1 MKRILILLSLCLVA
15 FFAQAEGLK
24 LPDQATVAKA
34 STGLTAPVYKPT
46 DTANYIPPRAFTLLP
61 TLQKEVYSIIPDVE
75 IPWYFGALIEHESC
89 LSLTHSRCWSPTS
102 QLLTAREQGLGLGQL
117 TRTWN
122 PDGSVRFDTLADM
135 RREYRTELKDLSW
148 DTLKD
153 HPELQMRTM
162 ILMIRKD
169 LQFFDAVPDPLQKY
183 KFADSA
189 YNGGRGD
196 VKRARTKCSLTQ
208 GCNPDIW
215 EDNVGAM
222 SPKSTK
228 PLYGNRS
235 AKDIN
240 LHHVHDVTITRLGKY
255 RAHLEKK

>member
-1 MKRILILLSLCLVA
+1 MKRILILLSLCLA
-15 FFAQAEGLK
+15 ACIAQAEGLK
-24 LPDQATVAKA
+24 LPDQTSTVKPPVTQATQ
-34 STGLTAPVYKPT
+34 TAKPT
-46 DTANYIPPRAFTLLP
+46 DTANYIPVRAWALLP
-61 TLQKEVYSIIPDVE
+61 VLKQEVYGILPEAE

-169 LQFFDAVPDPLQKY
+169 LQFFSAVPDPIQKY
-183 KFADSA
+183 KFADSS

-215 EDNVGAM
+215 ENNVEDM

-235 AKDIN
+235 ARDIN
-240 LHHVHDVTITRLGKY
+240 LHHVHDVTVTRLGKY
-255 RAHLEKK
+255 RQFLEKK